1 MNEFFNSAMSY
12 LPAVLKHL
20 GYETMRSGQNK
31 AVYNLFTQKDVIC
44 VLPTGQGK
52 TSVYLIP
59 TMCCQWR
66 TLVFSPLIALMQ
78 DQVETLWRAG
88 IKAGQL
94 SSGQTGAENAATIA
108 QWMAG
113 QLQILLVAPERMD
126 NHDFM
131 LAIQTVRP
139 NLIVV
144 DEAHTIAQWGDS

>member
-1 MNEFFNSAMSY
+1 
-12 LPAVLKHL
+12 
-20 GYETMRSGQNK
+20 
-31 AVYNLFTQKDVIC
+31 
-44 VLPTGQGK
+44 
-52 TSVYLIP
+52 
-59 TMCCQWR
+59 
-66 TLVFSPLIALMQ
+66 MQ

-144 DEAHTIAQWGDS
+144 DEAHTIAQWVIASARTTPASATLLPR